1 MSSDEQSDKECP
13 LCMEPFDDDINFF
26 PCSCQYQICRFCWH
40 RIRTDENGLCPACRQ
55 PYPEDPVN
63 FQPLSSEDIQKIK
76 TEKKQKQLQQKNKLS
91 ECRKHL
97 SAYRVLQ
104 RNLVY
109 VVGLSQRMADA
120 DLLKKTDFFGKY
132 GKVIKVAVG
141 STPSNP
147 NSAQPSY
154 SAYVTYAKTDD
165 ALRAIQAV
173 NNAVVDGRFLKASLG
188 TTKYCSNF
196 LKGQTCHKQECM
208 YLHEVADEELSFTKD
223 DMHQGKHTE
232 CERKLHEQMN
242 ALQQTVTNGHTD
254 SKTNRSR
261 QSSQCELEKA
271 PPGFSSKV
279 STSVPS
285 NKACAEGQKA
295 TKLDGK
301 AWADKKSRQKTDAN
315 FRDPVTTQKSA
326 EQSDISQSENV
337 DQNHAETSNNGS
349 SSPRN
354 SHELEF
360 IPDEPVK
367 HTSSDSKLMMT
378 CDELERILL
387 SNTSQSVPPPG
398 FQRQDSASNQTTSQ
412 SQDTWHT
419 EAQSGNFNSFFLDL
433 YDDIGFDPFME
444 SSKALADL
452 LEEEKTAGSMS

>member
-132 GKVIKVAVG
+132 GKVVKVAVG
-141 STPSNP
+141 SNPSNP
-147 NSAQPSY
+147 NSSQPSY

-242 ALQQTVTNGHTD
+242 ALQQSSTTNGHAE
-254 SKTNRSR
+254 SKISRSR
-261 QSSQCELEKA
+261 QSSQCESEKV

-279 STSVPS
+279 NASVS
-285 NKACAEGQKA
+285 SSKAIAENQKP
-295 TKLDGK
+295 TKADGK
-301 AWADKKSRQKTDAN
+301 AWADKKARQKNAQSL
-315 FRDPVTTQKSA
+315 RDSAPSPKS
-326 EQSDISQSENV
+326 QPDISPIDDS
-337 DQNHAETSNNGS
+337 DQNHAQTSHNGS
-349 SSPRN
+349 SSLRN
-354 SHELEF
+354 SREMELL
-360 IPDEPVK
+360 PDEPVQ
-367 HTSSDSKLMMT
+367 HASSDSKLMMT

-398 FQRQDSASNQTTSQ
+398 FQFQDSALNQTTSQ
-412 SQDTWHT
+412 SQNNWHT
-419 EAQSGNFNSFFLDL
+419 QAPSGNFNSFFVDL

-452 LEEEKTAGSMS
+452 LEEEKTAGSMN